1 MYLLSRSP
9 SNRLGAGATRGRCRR
24 NGGGVVLVHDITG
37 RNKREQGSLYEHTPA
52 GKQAAGEDVV
62 IPHPEGERDEGA
74 PEDHPDPKGQPRGE
88 GQAEINR
95 EDDPP
100 A

>member
-1 MYLLSRSP
+1 MTSQAGTS
-9 SNRLGAGATRGRCRR
+9 GAGP
-24 NGGGVVLVHDITG
+24 
-37 RNKREQGSLYEHTPA
+37 LYEHTPL
-52 GKQAAGEDVV
+52 GKQAAEEDVV

-74 PEDHPDPKGQPRGE
+74 PEDHPDPKGQPTGE

>member
-1 MYLLSRSP
+1 MTPQTGTSS
-9 SNRLGAGATRGRCRR
+9 GAGP
-24 NGGGVVLVHDITG
+24 
-37 RNKREQGSLYEHTPA
+37 LYEHTPA
-52 GKQAAGEDVV
+52 GKQAAEEDVV
-62 IPHPEGERDEGA
+62 IPHPEENNDAGA
-74 PEDHPDPKGQPRGE
+74 LEDRPGPDGHPTGK